1 MQNLVCRRLKKFDIF
16 VLSKKRDMKKTALI
30 IASGIL
36 FAMASCATHKT
47 CPTYMKNNVEMEGV
61 SASAQVK

>member
-1 MQNLVCRRLKKFDIF
+1 
-16 VLSKKRDMKKTALI
+16 MKKTALI
-30 IASGIL
+30 IATGIFL
-36 FAMASCATHKT
+36 MSLASCVAHKT

>member
-1 MQNLVCRRLKKFDIF
+1 
-16 VLSKKRDMKKTALI
+16 MKKTALI

-36 FAMASCATHKT
+36 FAMASCVAHKT